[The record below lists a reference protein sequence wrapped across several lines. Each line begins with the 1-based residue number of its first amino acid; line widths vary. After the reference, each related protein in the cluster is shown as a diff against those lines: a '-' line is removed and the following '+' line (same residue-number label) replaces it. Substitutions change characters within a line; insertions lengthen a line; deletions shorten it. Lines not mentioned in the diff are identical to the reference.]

1 MQQCFYINNSLLRRT
16 SKVLIETIYSILAF
30 KIDVIFV
37 TLKKITVKKNGLR
50 DSRILLIDN
59 SFIDI
64 TNVIREDQPFN
75 WDILTYDRTTK

>member
-16 SKVLIETIYSILAF
+16 SKVLIETLYSILAF

-75 WDILTYDRTTK
+75 

>member
-16 SKVLIETIYSILAF
+16 SKVLIETLYSILAF
-30 KIDVIFV
+30 KIDVVFV
-37 TLKKITVKKNGLR
+37 TLKKITVKKKGLR

-75 WDILTYDRTTK
+75 WDILTYDGTTK

>member
-75 WDILTYDRTTK
+75 WDILTYDGTTK